1 MINTELLSYSNILT
15 AIENEISPRAYKVL
29 VDDIMAMTNILSN
42 NALISHALL
51 NMDDDSADHL
61 FGRLKDMADYVQGA
75 IDAMQDISPYDAYHK
90 EPVNYSIDFEDK
102 RAIFLNEY

>member
-29 VDDIMAMTNILSN
+29 VDDIMAMPDILSN
-42 NALISHALL
+42 NGLIAHALL
-51 NMDDDSADHL
+51 AMGDDSADHL
-61 FGRLKDMADYVQGA
+61 FTRLKDMAAYVQGA
-75 IDAMQDISPYDAYHK
+75 LDAMEDISPYEAYHK
-90 EPVNYSIDFEDK
+90 EPVNYDIDFEDK